1 MVSGGTVIFV
11 QFQSVSE
18 YLSVSLLTGSQ
29 LLVNHY
35 ANNET
40 VIDSIAK
47 MKLNDAEWHKLN
59 IEFSTEYV
67 SVVLH
72 HDDCSDG
79 TACSSRIPIDG
90 LPAVAYFGSAAEG
103 MHIYEGFVGCMRD
116 IRVNSDWLTPS
127 WLAAVH
133 DSSVNVSGS
142 CDWSSNCEPD
152 PCNGRGM
159 CTDLWTHPA
168 CDCRSPFWGLTCSRG
183 ICAYIVV

>member
-1 MVSGGTVIFV
+1 
-11 QFQSVSE
+11 
-18 YLSVSLLTGSQ
+18 
-29 LLVNHY
+29 VNHY